1 MYLILSISS
10 ILILIF
16 LVRKKKLSFD
26 KKFNPDLIGN
36 DIENYLN
43 MSESKITGILPWTK
57 KRIIWNNP
65 KLKSKSKIAII
76 YIHGFSASL
85 GEIRPVPDILAE
97 NCNANLFFT
106 RLSGHG
112 INDFRPLKDVDGM
125 DWYLD
130 VQEAFEI

>member
-1 MYLILSISS
+1 MFLIISISF

-43 MSESKITGILPWTK
+43 MSESKITGVLPWTK

-65 KLKSKSKIAII
+65 NLKSK
-76 YIHGFSASL
+76 
-85 GEIRPVPDILAE
+85 
-97 NCNANLFFT
+97 
-106 RLSGHG
+106 
-112 INDFRPLKDVDGM
+112 
-125 DWYLD
+125 
-130 VQEAFEI
+130 

>member
-1 MYLILSISS
+1 MYLILSIFF

-57 KRIIWNNP
+57 KELYGIIQIKIQIENSHYLHPWIF
-65 KLKSKSKIAII
+65 SK
-76 YIHGFSASL
+76 
-85 GEIRPVPDILAE
+85 
-97 NCNANLFFT
+97 
-106 RLSGHG
+106 
-112 INDFRPLKDVDGM
+112 FR
-125 DWYLD
+125 
-130 VQEAFEI
+130 